1 MLRRG
6 ELWWVDFGA
15 TVGSGPQGDR
25 PGVVISTN
33 AANASRLRTAIVAA
47 VTSNV
52 KLAVG
57 KGNVFLPAGTS
68 GLDRDSVINVSQ
80 IFTLDRSLIK
90 SRIGPLPQTTVRQLD
105 AGLRL
110 MLDL

>member
-6 ELWWVDFGA
+6 ELRWVDFGA
-15 TVGSGPQGDR
+15 AVGSGPDGDR

-33 AANASRLRTAIVAA
+33 AANASRISTAIVAA

-52 KLAVG
+52 RLAVG
-57 KGNVFLPAGTS
+57 KGNVFLPAGTG

-80 IFTLDRSLIK
+80 VFTLDRSLIR
-90 SRIGPLPQTTVRQLD
+90 SLIGTLPHTFVRQMD
-105 AGLRL
+105 GGLRL